1 MWSTTEIVHFPS
13 THPTCPSTCW
23 PIRQTQSN
31 PDFSACERGPAALR
45 GSCEAASEW
54 RTVSFLTVFSDWCWT
69 HQKDSG
75 RLRLSCRSQL
85 LGCTKKKITTGLFF
99 FFLQP
104 PQVPVFMLELSVW
117 HDYSDEWPIL
127 CSVAWT
133 DLTKK
138 RTFLWIMWSGYR
150 VVDLIFN
157 ETYFT
162 EHWPSGPWATSVYFE
177 KKKNNRRTFQ
187 RYLVVV

>member
-31 PDFSACERGPAALR
+31 PDFSACECGPAALR

-99 FFLQP
+99 FFSSTATGPCVHVRAVCLTWLLRWMAHTVLSGLNWFDQKEDIFMDHVVRLQG
-104 PQVPVFMLELSVW
+104 
-117 HDYSDEWPIL
+117 
-127 CSVAWT
+127 C
-133 DLTKK
+133 
-138 RTFLWIMWSGYR
+138 
-150 VVDLIFN
+150 
-157 ETYFT
+157 
-162 EHWPSGPWATSVYFE
+162 GPH
-177 KKKNNRRTFQ
+177 
-187 RYLVVV
+187 L